1 MRERIHEKQM
11 SQVLIR
17 ALQNK
22 LIESQDTATIFYD
35 LSYLKERID
44 SLIEQF
50 PSTAL
55 HAIATKAN
63 PLPEIL
69 KYINQPQIG
78 AETATLSEVHL
89 AYKSGY
95 KPQSIVFDSPAKTED
110 ELTFALEKGLHINAD
125 SFGELERIAGL
136 KNQIDSK
143 SDIGLRVN
151 PNVGMGKIGITSVA
165 GSYSK
170 FGIPLDAHRE
180 KIIQAYL
187 DHEWLNGIHLHIGSQ
202 GCSLEQLITG
212 VEKVL
217 TFTKQ
222 VDERLEAASRPNR
235 IKIIDIGGGLPVSY
249 HKNKTVISFK
259 EYKKALAGRCPE
271 LLSDRFRLITEFGRH
286 IYANTGWIAS
296 RVEYVKKD
304 NGTNTVINHV
314 GADLLMRRCYH
325 PDDWFHEI
333 SVTNGRGELKTGAA
347 TEKYIIAG
355 PLCFNGD
362 IIARDIIL
370 PKIDPGDY
378 LLIHDAG
385 AYTLSMYSRH
395 TSRQTPKVL
404 GYEDEGANF
413 RLLKKRET
421 ADEVYSFWR

>member
-1 MRERIHEKQM
+1 MRDRIDEKQM
-11 SQVLIR
+11 SQALIR

-22 LIESQDTATIFYD
+22 LIESQDTATVFYD

-55 HAIATKAN
+55 HALATKAN
-63 PLPEIL
+63 PLPEII
-69 KYINQPQIG
+69 KYVSQPQIG

-89 AYKSGY
+89 AYRSGY
-95 KPQSIVFDSPAKTED
+95 KPQNIVFDSPAKTED
-110 ELTFALEKGLHINAD
+110 ELRFALEKGLHINID
-125 SFGELERIAGL
+125 SFGELQRIAGL
-136 KNQIDSK
+136 KKQIDS
-143 SDIGLRVN
+143 SSNIGLRVN

-180 KIIQAYL
+180 GITDAYL
-187 DHEWLNGIHLHIGSQ
+187 ENEWLNGIHLHIGSQ
-202 GCSLEQLITG
+202 GCSLKQLVTG

-217 TFTKQ
+217 TFA
-222 VDERLEAASRPNR
+222 VSVNERLVAASRPNR
-235 IKIIDIGGGLPVSY
+235 IEIIDIGGGLPVSY
-249 HKNKTVISFK
+249 HKNKSVISFK
-259 EYKKALAGRCPE
+259 EYKAALAERCPE
-271 LLSDRFRLITEFGRH
+271 LFGDRFKIITEFGRH

-325 PDDWFHEI
+325 PKDWFHEI
-333 SVTNGRGELKTGAA
+333 SVTNSRGELKTGPA
-347 TEKYIIAG
+347 TEQYIIAG

-362 IIARDIIL
+362 IIARDISL
-370 PKIDPGDY
+370 PEIEPGDY

-421 ADEVYSFWR
+421 PDDVYSFWR